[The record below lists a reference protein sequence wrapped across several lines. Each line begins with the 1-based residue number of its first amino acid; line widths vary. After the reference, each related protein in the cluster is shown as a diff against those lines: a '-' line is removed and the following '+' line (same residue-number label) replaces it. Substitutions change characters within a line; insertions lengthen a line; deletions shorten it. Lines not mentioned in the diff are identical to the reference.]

1 MKLSVFDASNKEV
14 GKVDLPKQ
22 FNEPLR
28 TDLIKKAVM
37 VINANSRQAYGAAEE
52 AGKRASA
59 KLSRRRKKYRGGY
72 GHGISRVPRKIMS
85 RRGTQF
91 NWVGA
96 VAPGTVKGR
105 RAHAPKP
112 TKDWTRSINK
122 KERRM
127 AIRSAMAATVVSD
140 LVAERGHKVPAA
152 YPFVA
157 DNSFEKIAKTKDV
170 KAALL
175 ALGLEDELSRVEER
189 KIRAGRGK
197 SRGRKYKSKV
207 GPLLVVAEKC
217 ELLKAAKNIP
227 GVEAV
232 LVNKLNTNTLAPNA
246 TVGRLCIFT
255 QNAIEKLSKESL
267 FLNEKAVGAKE

>member
-1 MKLSVFDASNKEV
+1 MKLSVFDASKKEV
-14 GKVDLPKQ
+14 SKVDLPKQ
-22 FNEPLR
+22 FSEPLR
-28 TDLIKKAVM
+28 TDLIKRAVM
-37 VINANSRQAYGAAEE
+37 VINANSRQPYGAAPE

-91 NWVGA
+91 NWTGA

-105 RAHAPKP
+105 RAHAPKSG
-112 TKDWTRSINK
+112 KDWTRAINK

-127 AIRSAMAATVVSD
+127 AIRSAMAATVVSE
-140 LVAERGHKVPAA
+140 LVSERGHRVPEA
-152 YPFVA
+152 YPFIA
-157 DNSFEKIAKTKDV
+157 DNSFEKISKTKDV
-170 KAALL
+170 KEALL
-175 ALGLEDELSRVEER
+175 ALGLTEELERVEEKKVR
-189 KIRAGRGK
+189 PGRGK

-207 GPLLVVAEKC
+207 GPLLVVSEKC

-232 LVNKLNTNTLAPNA
+232 LVHKLNAKALAPNA

-255 QNAIEKLSKESL
+255 QNAIERLSKESL
-267 FLNEKAVGAKE
+267 FLNEKAAGVKE